1 MYCKVAQITGS
12 IETSELSLTGK
23 PKICPGPINFI
34 NRAPATATMCDAS
47 QDQRARRIP
56 DQEWDAWREKLV
68 RLYVGDS
75 LSRNEIIEIMAKEH
89 GFVIK

>member
-1 MYCKVAQITGS
+1 M
-12 IETSELSLTGK
+12 
-23 PKICPGPINFI
+23 
-34 NRAPATATMCDAS
+34 TATMCDSS

-68 RLYVGDS
+68 RLYVEDS